1 MAKSKSTTK
10 KGGASAVGA
19 QLEYPIIGKSKV
31 VQNIVR
37 QIKRLAKGKEDV
49 LIVGESGVGKG
60 AIGRN
65 IHSEQTNRN
74 AEIPVTSLNLAVIDD
89 RELGAILFG
98 YEKGSAGFPNTSRR
112 GLIEVAQG
120 GTLLVEEIEEAS
132 LRNQMKILKF
142 IKERKVKRE
151 GGSKKEDVDVR
162 LIITSKENPEEL
174 AEKNKI
180 LQELADELSSFERIE
195 VPPLREHPED
205 IPLLVEYFT
214 QEACAELG
222 IDEPVIDINAID
234 VLVRQRWGEN
244 IRELKSVIDRS
255 VLFSTG
261 GMFTLPP
268 ELTDEKTEVVKM
280 INNILTG
287 QEFEINKSLDIIER
301 GIVERALERFGFNQ
315 SKAAQFLG
323 MTEQTLR
330 YRLKRLGIVASR
342 QRGA

>member
-1 MAKSKSTTK
+1 MAKIKSTSK
-10 KGGASAVGA
+10 KGAAIPGQ

-31 VQNIVR
+31 VQHLVR

-49 LIVGESGVGKG
+49 LIIGEAGVGKG

-65 IHSEQTNRN
+65 IHSEQTTGDPNV
-74 AEIPVTSLNLAVIDD
+74 PLTSLNLAVIDD
-89 RELGAILFG
+89 KELGAILFG
-98 YEKGSAGFPNTSRR
+98 YEQGAAGYPNTSKR
-112 GLIEVAQG
+112 GIIEATEG
-120 GTLLVEEIEEAS
+120 GTVLVEEIEEAS

-142 IKERKVKRE
+142 IKERQVKRE
-151 GGSKKEDVDVR
+151 GGTKKENVDVR
-162 LIITSKENPEEL
+162 LIITAKDNPEEL
-174 AEKNKI
+174 SEKNKI
-180 LQELADELSSFERIE
+180 LKELADELSSFERIE

-205 IPLLVEYFT
+205 VPMLVEHFT
-214 QEACAELG
+214 QEACGELG
-222 IDEPVIDINAID
+222 IEEPVIDINAID
-234 VLVRQRWGEN
+234 VLVRQRWKEN

-330 YRLKRLGIVASR
+330 YRLKRLGIVPSR
-342 QRGA
+342 SRGT

>member
-1 MAKSKSTTK
+1 MTKTKSSPK
-10 KGGASAVGA
+10 KHSGGG
-19 QLEYPIIGKSKV
+19 QELEYPIIGKSKA
-31 VQNIVR
+31 VQNLIKN
-37 QIKRLAKGKEDV
+37 IKRLAKADEDV
-49 LIVGESGVGKG
+49 LIIGEAGVGKG
-60 AIGRN
+60 AVARN
-65 IHSEQTNRN
+65 IYGLQTEDGSET
-74 AEIPVTSLNLAVIDD
+74 PLTSLNLAVIDD
-89 RELGAILFG
+89 KELGSILFG
-98 YEKGSAGFPNTSRR
+98 YERGAGGYPNTSRR
-112 GLIEVAQG
+112 GLIEASQG
-120 GTLLVEEIEEAS
+120 GTVLVEEIEEAS

-142 IKERKVKRE
+142 IKERQVKRE
-151 GGSKKEDVDVR
+151 GGTKKENVDVR
-162 LIITSKENPEEL
+162 LIITSKGDTEELTEKDKILKEL
-174 AEKNKI
+174 AE
-180 LQELADELSSFERIE
+180 ELSSFERIE

-205 IPLLVEYFT
+205 IPMLVEYFT
-214 QEACAELG
+214 TEACRELG

-234 VLVRQRWGEN
+234 VLVRQRWKEN

-330 YRLKRLGIVASR
+330 YRLKRLGIVPSR
-342 QRGA
+342 QRG

>member
-1 MAKSKSTTK
+1 MAKVKSTTK
-10 KGGASAVGA
+10 KGTSSVEQ
-19 QLEYPIIGKSKV
+19 QLEYSIVGKSKT
-31 VQNIVR
+31 VQHLIK
-37 QIKRLAKGKEDV
+37 QIKRLGKVNEDV
-49 LIVGESGVGKG
+49 LIIGEAGVGKG

-65 IHSEQTNRN
+65 IHAEQSRRDESTTL
-74 AEIPVTSLNLAVIDD
+74 TSLNLAVIDD
-89 RELGAILFG
+89 KELGSILFG
-98 YEKGSAGFPNTSRR
+98 FEQGASGYQRSSHK
-112 GLIEVAQG
+112 GLIESSTS
-120 GTLLVEEIEEAS
+120 GTLLVEEIEGAS

-142 IKERKVKRE
+142 IKERK
-151 GGSKKEDVDVR
+151 DVAKNADTDFR
-162 LIITSKENPEEL
+162 LIITAKSNPQELREN
-174 AEKNKI
+174 NK
-180 LQELADELSSFERIE
+180 LLEELADELSKFEPVE

-205 IPLLVEYFT
+205 IPLLVEHFT
-214 QEACAELG
+214 QEACRELG
-222 IDEPVIDINAID
+222 IEEPIIDINAID
-234 VLVRQRWGEN
+234 VLVRQRWKEN

-330 YRLKRLGIVASR
+330 YRLKRLGLIASR
-342 QRGA
+342 QRIT

>member
-1 MAKSKSTTK
+1 MAKVKSTTK
-10 KGGASAVGA
+10 KSASAA
-19 QLEYPIIGKSKV
+19 EQQLEYPIIGRSKT
-31 VQNIVR
+31 VQHLIK
-37 QIKRLAKGKEDV
+37 QIKRLGKGNEDV
-49 LIVGESGVGKG
+49 LIIGEAGVGKG

-65 IHSEQTNRN
+65 IHAEQTRRDDSLTL
-74 AEIPVTSLNLAVIDD
+74 TSLNLAVIDD
-89 RELGAILFG
+89 KELGSILFG
-98 YEKGSAGFPNTSRR
+98 QEGGTSGYQSTSHKGLAESSR
-112 GLIEVAQG
+112 G
-120 GTLLVEEIEEAS
+120 GTLLVEEIEGAS

-142 IKERKVKRE
+142 IKERKA
-151 GGSKKEDVDVR
+151 GDKKGNMDFR
-162 LIITSKENPEEL
+162 LIITTKSDPLEL
-174 AEKNKI
+174 RDNNKI
-180 LQELADELSSFERIE
+180 LEELADELSKFERVE

-205 IPLLVEYFT
+205 IPLLVEHFT
-214 QEACAELG
+214 QEACRELG
-222 IDEPVIDINAID
+222 LEEPVIDINAID
-234 VLVRQRWGEN
+234 VLVRQRWKEN

-330 YRLKRLGIVASR
+330 YRLKRLGLVASR
-342 QRGA
+342 QRNS

>member
-1 MAKSKSTTK
+1 MAKTKSTSK
-10 KGGASAVGA
+10 KSTMGGGQ
-19 QLEYPIIGKSKV
+19 QLEYPIIGRSKI
-31 VQNIVR
+31 VQHMVK
-37 QIKRLAKGKEDV
+37 QVKRLAKGDNDV
-49 LIVGESGVGKG
+49 LIIGEAGVGKG

-65 IHSEQTNRN
+65 IH
-74 AEIPVTSLNLAVIDD
+74 AENSGGDKNIPLISLNLSVIDD
-89 RELGAILFG
+89 KELGSILFG
-98 YEKGSAGFPNTSRR
+98 YEKGTSGYPNTSKR
-112 GLIEVAQG
+112 GIIESAKG
-120 GTLLVEEIEEAS
+120 GTVLVEEIEEAS

-142 IKERKVKRE
+142 IKERQIKRE
-151 GGSKKEDVDVR
+151 GGSKTEGVDVR
-162 LIITSKENPEEL
+162 LVITAKDNPEEL
-174 AEKNKI
+174 TENNKI
-180 LQELADELSSFERIE
+180 LKELADELTSFERIE

-205 IPLLVEYFT
+205 IPMLVEHFT
-214 QEACAELG
+214 NEACRELN

-234 VLVRQRWGEN
+234 VLVRQRWKEN

-287 QEFEINKSLDIIER
+287 QEFEINKSLDTIER
-301 GIVERALERFGFNQ
+301 GIVERALERFGYNQ

-330 YRLKRLGIVASR
+330 YRLKRLGLAPSR
-342 QRGA
+342 QRG

>member
-1 MAKSKSTTK
+1 MARSKNTSK
-10 KGGASAVGA
+10 KGAATGG
-19 QLEYPIIGKSKV
+19 QQFQYPIIGRSKT
-31 VQNIVR
+31 VQQLIR
-37 QIKRLAKGKEDV
+37 QIKRLAKGTEDV
-49 LIVGESGVGKG
+49 LIIGEAGVGKG

-65 IHSEQTNRN
+65 IHAVQIDGDPNV
-74 AEIPVTSLNLAVIDD
+74 PLTSLNLAVIDD
-89 RELGAILFG
+89 KELSAILFG
-98 YEKGSAGFPNTSRR
+98 YEQGAAGYPNSSRR
-112 GLIEVAQG
+112 GVIEASMG
-120 GTLLVEEIEEAS
+120 GTVLVEEIEEAS

-142 IKERKVKRE
+142 ITERAVKRE
-151 GGSKKEDVDVR
+151 GGSKKEVANVR
-162 LIITSKENPEEL
+162 LIITTKGSPEEFSENNKILKEL
-174 AEKNKI
+174 AE
-180 LQELADELSSFERIE
+180 ELSSFERIE

-205 IPLLVEYFT
+205 IPMLVEHFT
-214 QEACAELG
+214 QEACGELN

-234 VLVRQRWGEN
+234 VLVRQRWKEN
-244 IRELKSVIDRS
+244 IRELKSVVDRS

-330 YRLKRLGIVASR
+330 YRLKRLGLVPSR
-342 QRGA
+342 QRE

>member
-1 MAKSKSTTK
+1 MAKTKNTSK
-10 KGGASAVGA
+10 KGAATTGGL
-19 QLEYPIIGKSKV
+19 QLDYPIIGKSKV
-31 VQNIVR
+31 VQHMIK
-37 QIKRLAKGKEDV
+37 QIKRLAKVNEDV
-49 LIVGESGVGKG
+49 LIIGEAGVGKG

-65 IHSEQTNRN
+65 IHSEQVGND
-74 AEIPVTSLNLAVIDD
+74 ADVPLTSLNLAVIDD
-89 RELGAILFG
+89 KELGSILFG
-98 YEKGSAGFPNTSRR
+98 HERGASGQPNTTRR
-112 GLIEVAQG
+112 GIIEAAQG
-120 GTLLVEEIEEAS
+120 GTVLVEEIEEAS

-142 IKERKVKRE
+142 ISERQVKRE
-151 GGSKKEDVDVR
+151 GGTKKEDVNVR
-162 LIITSKENPEEL
+162 LIITAKENPEEL
-174 AEKNKI
+174 TEKNKI
-180 LQELADELSSFERIE
+180 LKELADELSSFERLE

-205 IPLLVEYFT
+205 VPMLVEHFT
-214 QEACAELG
+214 REACSELG
-222 IDEPVIDINAID
+222 IEEPVIDINAID
-234 VLVRQRWGEN
+234 VLVRQRWKEN

-330 YRLKRLGIVASR
+330 YRLKRLGIVPSR
-342 QRGA
+342 HRG

>member
-1 MAKSKSTTK
+1 MTKTKSSSK
-10 KGGASAVGA
+10 KNSGGGQ
-19 QLEYPIIGKSKV
+19 QLEYPIIGKSKA
-31 VQNIVR
+31 VQNLIKN
-37 QIKRLAKGKEDV
+37 IKRLAKADEDV
-49 LIVGESGVGKG
+49 LIIGEAGVGKG
-60 AIGRN
+60 AVARN
-65 IHSEQTNRN
+65 IHGLQTEEGN
-74 AEIPVTSLNLAVIDD
+74 ETPLTSLNLAVIDD
-89 RELGAILFG
+89 KELGSILFG
-98 YEKGSAGFPNTSRR
+98 YERGAGGYPNTSRR
-112 GLIEVAQG
+112 GLIEASQG
-120 GTLLVEEIEEAS
+120 GTVLVEEIEEAS

-142 IKERKVKRE
+142 IKERQVKRE
-151 GGSKKEDVDVR
+151 GGTKKENVDVR
-162 LIITSKENPEEL
+162 LIITSKGDTEELTEKDKILKEL
-174 AEKNKI
+174 AE
-180 LQELADELSSFERIE
+180 ELSSFERVE

-205 IPLLVEYFT
+205 IPMLVEYFT
-214 QEACAELG
+214 NEACRELG

-234 VLVRQRWGEN
+234 VLVRQRWKEN

-330 YRLKRLGIVASR
+330 YRLKRLGIVPSR
-342 QRGA
+342 QRG

>member
-1 MAKSKSTTK
+1 MAKLKSTTK
-10 KGGASAVGA
+10 KSASAA
-19 QLEYPIIGKSKV
+19 EQQLEYPIIGRSKAA
-31 VQNIVR
+31 QNLIK
-37 QIKRLAKGKEDV
+37 QIKRLGKGNEDV
-49 LIVGESGVGKG
+49 LIIGEAGVGKG

-65 IHSEQTNRN
+65 IHAEQTRRDDS
-74 AEIPVTSLNLAVIDD
+74 ITFTSLNLAVIDD
-89 RELGAILFG
+89 KELGSILFG
-98 YEKGSAGFPNTSRR
+98 QEQGSPGYQRTSHKGLAESSR
-112 GLIEVAQG
+112 G
-120 GTLLVEEIEEAS
+120 GTLLVEEIEGAS

-142 IKERKVKRE
+142 IKERKS
-151 GGSKKEDVDVR
+151 GDKKDDADFR
-162 LIITSKENPEEL
+162 LVITTKSDPLEL
-174 AEKNKI
+174 REKNRI
-180 LQELADELSSFERIE
+180 LEELADELSKFEQVE

-205 IPLLVEYFT
+205 IPLLVEHFT
-214 QEACAELG
+214 QEACRELG
-222 IDEPVIDINAID
+222 LEEPIIDINAID
-234 VLVRQRWGEN
+234 VLVRQRWKEN

-330 YRLKRLGIVASR
+330 YRLKRLGLVASR
-342 QRGA
+342 QRNS